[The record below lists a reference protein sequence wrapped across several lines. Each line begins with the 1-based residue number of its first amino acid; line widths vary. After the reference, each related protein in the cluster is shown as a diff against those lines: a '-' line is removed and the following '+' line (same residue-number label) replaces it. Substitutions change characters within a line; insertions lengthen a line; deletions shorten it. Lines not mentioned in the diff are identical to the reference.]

1 MYVGHLK
8 KVDKKRLRK
17 AAYCILPMSKPMS
30 IIRQASSAN
39 EVTGRESALEEPFPG
54 PFCSPSPSPKYFSLT
69 KKKKQ
74 KTIHP
79 QNKTKTIKIFF
90 THFKQVKFHRR

>member
-69 KKKKQ
+69 KKKKA
-74 KTIHP
+74 KNHTP
-79 QNKTKTIKIFF
+79 TKQNKNHKNILYTFQAGKISS
-90 THFKQVKFHRR
+90 